1 LPRQSLPKGWAV
13 KLARP
18 DADRQL
24 ISLVPMIDV
33 LLILLVFFM
42 VTSTYLNLDMIPF
55 VDRSDDPA
63 PSAAATTGEPTT
75 LMVRIAA
82 DGRTYVRGEALD
94 GAALQATVAER
105 LAENPLLSVVL
116 LPSTAAR
123 TQDLVTAMDLLTT
136 AGATRL
142 RLIQLEARE

>member
-1 LPRQSLPKGWAV
+1 M

-18 DADRQL
+18 AADRQL

-42 VTSTYLNLDMIPF
+42 VTSTYLNLDMIAF

-63 PSAAATTGEPTT
+63 PATATATGEATT
-75 LMVRIAA
+75 LVVRISA
-82 DGRTYVRGEALD
+82 DGRTFIRGQALD
-94 GAALQATVAER
+94 GPALRAAVTER
-105 LAENPLLSVVL
+105 LAANPLLSVVL

-123 TQDLVTAMDLLTT
+123 TRDLVTVMDLLTT

-142 RLIQLEARE
+142 RLMQIEARE

>member
-1 LPRQSLPKGWAV
+1 M

-18 DADRQL
+18 AADRQL

-33 LLILLVFFM
+33 MLILLVFFM

-63 PSAAATTGEPTT
+63 PAATAAAPGQTTT
-75 LMVRIAA
+75 LLVRIAA
-82 DGRTYVRGEALD
+82 DGRTYIRGRPLD
-94 GAALQATVAER
+94 GPALQAAVAER

-123 TQDLVTAMDLLTT
+123 TQDLVTAMDVLTT

>member
-1 LPRQSLPKGWAV
+1 M

-18 DADRQL
+18 AADRQL

-33 LLILLVFFM
+33 MLILLVFFM

-55 VDRSDDPA
+55 VDRSEDMPTSTVQA
-63 PSAAATTGEPTT
+63 GEGTT
-75 LMVRIAA
+75 LLVRISA
-82 DGRTYVRGEALD
+82 DGGTFVRGQALD
-94 GAALQATVAER
+94 GPELQAAVAER
-105 LAENPLLSVVL
+105 LAANPLLSIVL

-123 TQDLVTAMDLLTT
+123 TQDLVTVMDLLTT

-142 RLIQLEARE
+142 RLMQLEARE